1 MKRAAKVIGNI
12 AFYGLVASIIFSVVS
27 QQFIGQAW
35 GWTMVSGESMKP
47 ALEHGDFTFI
57 VPYFAGK
64 SGLPQVGNII
74 AFEDS
79 LGHKVV
85 HRIVDTTGQGYITKG
100 DANPDADQEGGQPPV
115 TLARIHGTVLSLG
128 GRVIRIPVLG
138 SLALRVVSGGVRL
151 AVIIGVL
158 TAVGVLLF
166 LYFREGRRRRPRLR
180 LKLRPEGGF
189 KGLYSRHKTVFK
201 YSGITVIGALILMSA
216 MVRMSSTMDFCYGV
230 SQARQSQPM
239 GTSGGVSFGVIPV
252 GSEQSRDLPLTSNFP
267 ITMVTIFVAGDDAL
281 TFPQNP
287 AVIPPRQGMEVE
299 ALVTGREDNIG
310 THTTPVTMLVLPPV
324 LPGRALYWLAQYH
337 QLLAMFATS
346 VVLMLA
352 LTVPAGFAEHR
363 LGRERRSQMIRRL
376 RQRRQ
381 E

>member
-57 VPYFAGK
+57 VPYFSGK
-64 SGLPQVGNII
+64 SGVPQVGNII

-85 HRIVDTTGQGYITKG
+85 HRIVDTTGQGYITRG
-100 DANPDADQEGGQPPV
+100 DANPDADPPV
-115 TLARIHGTVLSLG
+115 TLAKIYGTVLSVG
-128 GRVIRIPVLG
+128 SQVIRVPVLG

-151 AVIIGVL
+151 AIIIGVL
-158 TAVGVLLF
+158 TAVGVLLV

-189 KGLYSRHKTVFK
+189 KGFYSRHKTLLK
-201 YSGITVIGALILMSA
+201 YSGITVIGALILTSA

-230 SQARQSQPM
+230 SQTRESQPM
-239 GTSGGVSFGVIPV
+239 MTSGGVNFGVIPA
-252 GSEQSRDLPLTSNFP
+252 GSEQSRDLKVTGNYP

-287 AVIPPRQGMEVE
+287 AVIPPRQDMEVE
-299 ALVTGREDNIG
+299 ALVAGREDNIG

-363 LGRERRSQMIRRL
+363 LGRERRSQMIRKL

>member
-64 SGLPQVGNII
+64 SGSPQAGDII

-79 LGHKVV
+79 MGHKVV
-85 HRIVDTTGQGYITKG
+85 HRIVDTTEQGYVTKG

-115 TLARIHGTVLSLG
+115 TLARIHGTVLTLG
-128 GRVIRIPVLG
+128 SQVIKVPVLG
-138 SLALRVVSGGVRL
+138 SLALRVVTSEIRL
-151 AVIIGVL
+151 PIIIGILGLV
-158 TAVGVLLF
+158 AVLLVF
-166 LYFREGRRRRPRLR
+166 YFRGGQRKRPRLR
-180 LKLRPEGGF
+180 LKLRPEGGL
-189 KGLYSRHKTVFK
+189 KGFYSRHKILLK

-230 SQARQSQPM
+230 SQARESQPLV
-239 GTSGGVSFGVIPV
+239 TSGGISFGIIPA

-267 ITMVTIFVAGDDAL
+267 ITMVTIFVGGDDAL

-287 AVIPPRQGMEVE
+287 VVIPPRQDMEVE
-299 ALVTGREDNIG
+299 ALVAGREDNIG
-310 THTTPVTMLVLPPV
+310 THTVPVTMLVLPPV
-324 LPGRALYWLAQYH
+324 LPGKALYRLAQYH

-363 LGRERRSQMIRRL
+363 LGKETRARMIRRL

>member
-47 ALEHGDFTFI
+47 TLEHGDFTII
-57 VPYFAGK
+57 VPYFSGK
-64 SGLPQVGNII
+64 SGLPQVGDII

-85 HRIVDTTGQGYITKG
+85 HRIVDTTGQGYITRG
-100 DANPDADQEGGQPPV
+100 DANPDADQEGGKPPV

-128 GRVIRIPVLG
+128 GQVIRIPVLG

-158 TAVGVLLF
+158 TAVAVLLV

-230 SQARQSQPM
+230 SQRESQPM
-239 GTSGGVSFGVIPV
+239 MTSGGVNLGVTTV
-252 GSEQSRDLPLTSNFP
+252 GSEQSRDLRVSGNFP
-267 ITMVTIFVAGDDAL
+267 VTMVTIFVDDDDAL

-287 AVIPPRQGMEVE
+287 AVIPPRQDREVE
-299 ALVTGREDNIG
+299 ALVAGREDNIG